1 MRLLGNI
8 LWHFPCFGFVTSLFS
23 FLAGILLTVTVV
35 GAPIGLGLIQ
45 YAKFAL
51 APYSY
56 SMIDKRELHPNKSG
70 NILYAILCLIVRILY
85 FPLGVLFFLWG
96 IAQVVVM
103 CCTIVLLP
111 MAIPYAKSLS
121 TFFNPVGKVCVPV
134 AVMDELERRK
144 AEKEVDAY
152 LIKTHGYIKSQ
163 SMLQDSCNEKILFGF
178 AVLRIPFSSVG
189 GRCLVLG

>member
-70 NILYAILCLIVRILY
+70 NILYAILCLIVR
-85 FPLGVLFFLWG
+85 
-96 IAQVVVM
+96 M
-103 CCTIVLLP
+103 P

-144 AEKEVDAY
+144 AEKQVDAY
-152 LIKTHGYIKSQ
+152 LNK
-163 SMLQDSCNEKILFGF
+163 
-178 AVLRIPFSSVG
+178 
-189 GRCLVLG
+189 

>member
-85 FPLGVLFFLWG
+85 FPLGVLFSCG
-96 IAQVVVM
+96 A
-103 CCTIVLLP
+103 LP
-111 MAIPYAKSLS
+111 RSLS
-121 TFFNPVGKVCVPV
+121 CAARLSCCRWRFPMQSRCPRSSTRWARSAFPLRSWMSLNGARLK
-134 AVMDELERRK
+134 RK
-144 AEKEVDAY
+144 WMP
-152 LIKTHGYIKSQ
+152 T
-163 SMLQDSCNEKILFGF
+163 
-178 AVLRIPFSSVG
+178 
-189 GRCLVLG
+189 

>member
-51 APYSY
+51 AP
-56 SMIDKRELHPNKSG
+56 ELHPNKSG

-152 LIKTHGYIKSQ
+152 LNK
-163 SMLQDSCNEKILFGF
+163 
-178 AVLRIPFSSVG
+178 
-189 GRCLVLG
+189 

>member
-1 MRLLGNI
+1 LAFSLL
-8 LWHFPCFGFVTSLFS
+8 WFCDVFVFFFG
-23 FLAGILLTVTVV
+23 GILLTVTVV

-152 LIKTHGYIKSQ
+152 LNK
-163 SMLQDSCNEKILFGF
+163 
-178 AVLRIPFSSVG
+178 
-189 GRCLVLG
+189 

>member
-70 NILYAILCLIVRILY
+70 NILYAILS
-85 FPLGVLFFLWG
+85 LGRAFFLVG
-96 IAQVVVM
+96 H
-103 CCTIVLLP
+103 CPGRCHVLHD
-111 MAIPYAKSLS
+111 
-121 TFFNPVGKVCVPV
+121 CPV
-134 AVMDELERRK
+134 ADGDSLCKVAVHVLQPGGQGLRSRCG
-144 AEKEVDAY
+144 
-152 LIKTHGYIKSQ
+152 HG
-163 SMLQDSCNEKILFGF
+163 
-178 AVLRIPFSSVG
+178 
-189 GRCLVLG
+189 

>member
-1 MRLLGNI
+1 MEKGKSPTPAGGLGLSLPGILTLQAWYGLGGNKGVAMRLLGNI

-23 FLAGILLTVTVV
+23 FGGDPFNRYRCRCPHRAWFDSICQVRSR
-35 GAPIGLGLIQ
+35 
-45 YAKFAL
+45 
-51 APYSY
+51 PYSY

-152 LIKTHGYIKSQ
+152 LNK
-163 SMLQDSCNEKILFGF
+163 
-178 AVLRIPFSSVG
+178 
-189 GRCLVLG
+189 

>member
-70 NILYAILCLIVRILY
+70 NILY

-152 LIKTHGYIKSQ
+152 LNK
-163 SMLQDSCNEKILFGF
+163 
-178 AVLRIPFSSVG
+178 
-189 GRCLVLG
+189 

>member
-8 LWHFPCFGFVTSLFS
+8 LLHFPCFGFVTSLFS

-56 SMIDKRELHPNKSG
+56 SMIDKRELHPNKRG
-70 NILYAILCLIVRILY
+70 NILYAILCLIVRI
-85 FPLGVLFFLWG
+85 LWG

-152 LIKTHGYIKSQ
+152 LNK
-163 SMLQDSCNEKILFGF
+163 
-178 AVLRIPFSSVG
+178 
-189 GRCLVLG
+189 

>member
-103 CCTIVLLP
+103 CCTIVLCRWRFP
-111 MAIPYAKSLS
+111 MQSRCPRSSTRWARSAFPLRSWMSL
-121 TFFNPVGKVCVPV
+121 NGARLK
-134 AVMDELERRK
+134 RK
-144 AEKEVDAY
+144 WMP
-152 LIKTHGYIKSQ
+152 I
-163 SMLQDSCNEKILFGF
+163 
-178 AVLRIPFSSVG
+178 
-189 GRCLVLG
+189 

>member
-45 YAKFAL
+45 YA
-51 APYSY
+51 
-56 SMIDKRELHPNKSG
+56 MIDKRELHPNKSG

-152 LIKTHGYIKSQ
+152 LNK
-163 SMLQDSCNEKILFGF
+163 
-178 AVLRIPFSSVG
+178 
-189 GRCLVLG
+189 

>member
-1 MRLLGNI
+1 MEKGKSPTPAGGRGAFLARHLDFAGMVWSGRQQGVAMRLLGNI

-70 NILYAILCLIVRILY
+70 NILYFFSCGALPRSLSCAARLSCCRWRFPMQSRCPRSSTRWARSA
-85 FPLGVLFFLWG
+85 FPLRSW
-96 IAQVVVM
+96 M
-103 CCTIVLLP
+103 
-111 MAIPYAKSLS
+111 SL
-121 TFFNPVGKVCVPV
+121 NGARLK
-134 AVMDELERRK
+134 RK
-144 AEKEVDAY
+144 WMP
-152 LIKTHGYIKSQ
+152 T
-163 SMLQDSCNEKILFGF
+163 
-178 AVLRIPFSSVG
+178 
-189 GRCLVLG
+189 

>member
-8 LWHFPCFGFVTSLFS
+8 LWHFLC
-23 FLAGILLTVTVV
+23 
-35 GAPIGLGLIQ
+35 
-45 YAKFAL
+45 
-51 APYSY
+51 
-56 SMIDKRELHPNKSG
+56 MIDKRELHPNKSG

-152 LIKTHGYIKSQ
+152 LNK
-163 SMLQDSCNEKILFGF
+163 
-178 AVLRIPFSSVG
+178 
-189 GRCLVLG
+189 

>member
-56 SMIDKRELHPNKSG
+56 SMIDKRE
-70 NILYAILCLIVRILY
+70 LYAILCLIVRILY

-152 LIKTHGYIKSQ
+152 LNK
-163 SMLQDSCNEKILFGF
+163 
-178 AVLRIPFSSVG
+178 
-189 GRCLVLG
+189 

>member
-1 MRLLGNI
+1 MHAVGLGELRREI
-8 LWHFPCFGFVTSLFS
+8 PG
-23 FLAGILLTVTVV
+23 VV
-35 GAPIGLGLIQ
+35 GKLSAEVKVIAPTLGTKLL
-45 YAKFAL
+45 K
-51 APYSY
+51 
-56 SMIDKRELHPNKSG
+56 
-70 NILYAILCLIVRILY
+70 ILY

-152 LIKTHGYIKSQ
+152 LNK
-163 SMLQDSCNEKILFGF
+163 
-178 AVLRIPFSSVG
+178 
-189 GRCLVLG
+189 

>member
-8 LWHFPCFGFVTSLFS
+8 LWHFPCFGFVTALFS

-152 LIKTHGYIKSQ
+152 LNK
-163 SMLQDSCNEKILFGF
+163 
-178 AVLRIPFSSVG
+178 
-189 GRCLVLG
+189 

>member
-1 MRLLGNI
+1 MVFSSLEFVFRFLPVFLVIYYIVPGRWKN
-8 LWHFPCFGFVTSLFS
+8 LWLFM
-23 FLAGILLTVTVV
+23 GI
-35 GAPIGLGLIQ
+35 
-45 YAKFAL
+45 
-51 APYSY
+51 
-56 SMIDKRELHPNKSG
+56 
-70 NILYAILCLIVRILY
+70 RILY

-152 LIKTHGYIKSQ
+152 LNK
-163 SMLQDSCNEKILFGF
+163 
-178 AVLRIPFSSVG
+178 
-189 GRCLVLG
+189 

>member
-35 GAPIGLGLIQ
+35 
-45 YAKFAL
+45 
-51 APYSY
+51 
-56 SMIDKRELHPNKSG
+56 G

-152 LIKTHGYIKSQ
+152 LNK
-163 SMLQDSCNEKILFGF
+163 
-178 AVLRIPFSSVG
+178 
-189 GRCLVLG
+189 

>member
-56 SMIDKRELHPNKSG
+56 SMIDKRELHPNKS
-70 NILYAILCLIVRILY
+70 LIVRILY

-152 LIKTHGYIKSQ
+152 LNK
-163 SMLQDSCNEKILFGF
+163 
-178 AVLRIPFSSVG
+178 
-189 GRCLVLG
+189 

>member
-85 FPLGVLFFLWG
+85 FPLGV
-96 IAQVVVM
+96 M

-152 LIKTHGYIKSQ
+152 LNK
-163 SMLQDSCNEKILFGF
+163 
-178 AVLRIPFSSVG
+178 
-189 GRCLVLG
+189 

>member
-56 SMIDKRELHPNKSG
+56 SMIDKRELHPNKRMSG
-70 NILYAILCLIVRILY
+70 IHL
-85 FPLGVLFFLWG
+85 
-96 IAQVVVM
+96 
-103 CCTIVLLP
+103 
-111 MAIPYAKSLS
+111 AIPVFSKGYRPKQ
-121 TFFNPVGKVCVPV
+121 GKVAP
-134 AVMDELERRK
+134 
-144 AEKEVDAY
+144 
-152 LIKTHGYIKSQ
+152 
-163 SMLQDSCNEKILFGF
+163 
-178 AVLRIPFSSVG
+178 
-189 GRCLVLG
+189 

>member
-85 FPLGVLFFLWG
+85 FPLGVLFFLVG
-96 IAQVVVM
+96 H
-103 CCTIVLLP
+103 CPGRCHVLHD
-111 MAIPYAKSLS
+111 
-121 TFFNPVGKVCVPV
+121 CPV
-134 AVMDELERRK
+134 ADGDSLCKVAVHVLQPGGQGLRSRCG
-144 AEKEVDAY
+144 
-152 LIKTHGYIKSQ
+152 HG
-163 SMLQDSCNEKILFGF
+163 
-178 AVLRIPFSSVG
+178 
-189 GRCLVLG
+189 

>member
-96 IAQVVVM
+96 I
-103 CCTIVLLP
+103 VLLP

-152 LIKTHGYIKSQ
+152 LNK
-163 SMLQDSCNEKILFGF
+163 
-178 AVLRIPFSSVG
+178 
-189 GRCLVLG
+189 